1 MKRFVATLCAC
12 SAVFAGIVGA
22 ASAHGRHHPRNEAR
36 HHHSRV
42 CGLDK
47 EWLKTS
53 MEGDL
58 FEIEGGQIAKTKST
72 DPAVLRLAN
81 RLISDHTQSYHDAV
95 KLARKLGVG
104 VETEPSPTEQWEL
117 QVVRTF
123 SGNAFDHWYS
133 SLEVYDHIQ
142 DIQESADEAKDGC
155 NREVRHEA
163 LTDIPTLRMHLAL
176 ARAAL
181 AANPTP

>member
-1 MKRFVATLCAC
+1 MKRFVAILCAC
-12 SAVFAGIVGA
+12 SAVFAGLVGV
-22 ASAHGRHHPRNEAR
+22 ASAHGRHHSRNEAR
-36 HHHSRV
+36 HHSRV

-58 FEIEGGQIAKTKST
+58 FEVAGGQIAKTKST

-81 RLISDHTQSYHDAV
+81 TLISDHTQSYHDAA
-95 KLARKLGVG
+95 KLARKLGVD
-104 VETEPSPTEQWEL
+104 VETEPSPSEQWEL

-133 SLEVYDHIQ
+133 SLEVFDHIQ
-142 DIQESADEAKDGC
+142 DIQESSDEAKDGC
-155 NREVRHEA
+155 NAEVRHEA
-163 LTDIPTLRMHLAL
+163 KTDIPMLRMHLAL
-176 ARAAL
+176 SRAAL